1 MHVRGQAEEGKM
13 VMAGA
18 LTDPVD
24 TGMFVFRDTPLEEIE
39 EYARTDAYVQ
49 AGLVSGWKVR
59 PWMVV
64 VS

>member
-1 MHVRGQAEEGKM
+1 M

-39 EYARTDAYVQ
+39 EYARKDAYVQ

-64 VS
+64 VP